1 MRKTPPRVLVA
12 RIWHES
18 NGFNPRTTQAT
29 DFQVCEGDVLLR
41 TAASSGSTLGGI
53 IARLQD
59 MGCQIIPSLSVTA
72 PPSGLVEQA
81 FYEAVKSRLLADV
94 VLYRPDAIALE
105 LHGAM
110 GTTQHNDAE
119 GDLLQS
125 IRAVAGDDVPIGIG
139 LDLHAHVSDAMLK
152 AVEVCI
158 ACKENPHSDVIECG
172 YKVAECLY
180 AILNGQL
187 RPVTTMAK
195 VPMILPGAAE
205 TAQGPLFDIHE
216 AARQMAEADG
226 AVWDISLFNVFRY
239 VDDVDIGQAVVVL
252 TNGNSKS
259 GEVALPLARAFW
271 RERARFKDDLLTIEE
286 ALTKVAQVPAA
297 RPFILADMGDR
308 VLAGAPG
315 DSTAILAT
323 ALKRSDQLRGAI
335 PITDPESVKTAW
347 LAGKGNSIELAV
359 GGRITPGFQPLTI
372 TGKVVHLSDGE
383 FVLSGPFQG
392 GEPASMGPTAVIEI
406 EDRIALVV
414 TTKAAFSHDPAVFTS
429 QGIDLASRD
438 FFVVKSGYH
447 FKLNFGAG
455 TVPLLVRSPGVGYYS
470 KGMLAYSKAR
480 FWPEHELGEPPIKMR
495 VFGKAGTNFA
505 SPSKGQG
512 RAHNIGTPHCDDSLY
527 ADR

>member
-94 VLYRPDAIALE
+94 ALYRPDAIALE

-139 LDLHAHVSDAMLK
+139 LDLHAHVSDAMLE

-252 TNGNSKS
+252 ANGNSTS
-259 GEVALPLARAFW
+259 GEVALPLACAFW

-372 TGKVVHLSDGE
+372 TGKVVHLSDGD

-505 SPSKGQG
+505 SPSKAQG